1 MKLKSIKKTNRYQHI
16 EMNDIKNDWQRKRIY
31 TPSGFAKIN
40 NFFFTKRNK
49 TIVIQIDMGMKL
61 KCDPNHQ
68 LQILRGNT
76 KTKEF
81 AKNLNP
87 TTDQL
92 IGYNDFHEFTISNGP
107 EEDLYDI
114 SIDDP
119 HWYYTSGIVSHN
131 SIVICN
137 NAAAC
142 VKMGLNVL
150 HVTCELS
157 WYKTACRY
165 LGIFS
170 KVNIKDRFQEGNK
183 KYIIEAIDKMK
194 KSYGNLIIQEW
205 PPDMITIRT
214 ISSLIDSLK
223 KNRNWVPDVIAIDY
237 LELLLSENEYF
248 NRDEYK
254 RQKKVSTE
262 IRQLAKTAN
271 AYIITATQTNRS
283 KDDKDGE
290 DLIDVNRVSESFGK
304 MMPADYVV
312 SINQSRTE
320 YGTHKVKK
328 KNEEGPDELEEL
340 EGFEDEAKEGE
351 TKKNEQEKEISWR
364 GMRLYIAKN
373 RNGPKFKTVKTIVN
387 FNTMFMKEIT
397 EGETK

>member
-1 MKLKSIKKTNRYQHI
+1 LVHKNIKQT
-16 EMNDIKNDWQRKRIY
+16 E
-31 TPSGFAKIN
+31 
-40 NFFFTKRNK
+40 
-49 TIVIQIDMGMKL
+49 
-61 KCDPNHQ
+61 
-68 LQILRGNT
+68 
-76 KTKEF
+76 EF

-87 TTDQL
+87 KTDML
-92 IGYNDFHEFTISNGP
+92 VGYSGYQKFTLEDGP

-114 SIDDP
+114 SINNP

-170 KVNIKDRFQEGNK
+170 KVSIKDRFKEKNK
-183 KYIIEAIDKMK
+183 KYILDTIKKISRSYNGSLAI
-194 KSYGNLIIQEW
+194 YEF
-205 PPDMITIRT
+205 PPDMINIRT
-214 ISSLIDSLK
+214 ISALIDTLK
-223 KNRNWVPDVIAIDY
+223 KTRGWVPDVIAVDY

-262 IRQLAKTAN
+262 IRQLAKTTGT
-271 AYIITATQTNRS
+271 YIITATQTNRS
-283 KDDKDGE
+283 KDDNKKDGE
-290 DLIDVNRVSESFGK
+290 SDLIDVNRVSESFGK

-320 YGTHKVKK
+320 YGTHTVKGKEKDK
-328 KNEEGPDELEEL
+328 KETNNELDELEEL
-340 EGFEDEAKEGE
+340 ELEPELEEELEE
-351 TKKNEQEKEISWR
+351 TKETKEKTKEETKEEKTIDWR

-373 RNGPKFKTVKTIVN
+373 RNGPKFKMVKTIVN
-387 FNTMFMKEIT
+387 FNNMLMTEAT